1 MPPNLVIDCSHA
13 NCNKDHTLQ
22 PVAYRDVIKQRA
34 NGNQGIVGL
43 MLESHL
49 NAGNQSLNGDR
60 STLKYG
66 VSITDPCIDWQT
78 TEVLLREAAK
88 VLAKPAVA
96 VA

>member
-1 MPPNLVIDCSHA
+1 MAID
-13 NCNKDHTLQ
+13 
-22 PVAYRDVIKQRA
+22 
-34 NGNQGIVGL
+34 GIVGL

-66 VSITDPCIDWQT
+66 VSITDPCVDWST
-78 TEVLLREAAK
+78 TEELLREAAQ
-88 VLAKPAVA
+88 VLNREPVA

>member
-1 MPPNLVIDCSHA
+1 MI
-13 NCNKDHTLQ
+13 
-22 PVAYRDVIKQRA
+22 RQRTA
-34 NGNQGIVGL
+34 GNRGIVGL

-78 TEVLLREAAK
+78 TEVLLRETAEVIAET
-88 VLAKPAVA
+88 AVA